1 MKLRFGFVT
10 NSSST
15 IYIITNKTDSAKT
28 LLDFVT
34 ENPQLLKDFE
44 NAYYEI
50 EDGAVDP
57 SMALSPEVRMKEC
70 ARCRG
75 DKWAPHEKKTISFG
89 DEDGDLLG
97 KVYDYILREGGESK
111 SFKWKFD
118 EYNR

>member
-1 MKLRFGFVT
+1 
-10 NSSST
+10 
-15 IYIITNKTDSAKT
+15 
-28 LLDFVT
+28 
-34 ENPQLLKDFE
+34 
-44 NAYYEI
+44 
-50 EDGAVDP
+50 
-57 SMALSPEVRMKEC
+57 MKEC
-70 ARCRG
+70 ARMRG